1 MVAMLSDK
9 WDFFSEHFF
18 TFQELRED
26 NAILTETKNILE
38 EQLSTSHKRVETVI
52 ELENELVRYRQQV
65 EEMTLVS
72 IMLVIILLCKEIYIL
87 ATTTCAISAYHH

>member
-1 MVAMLSDK
+1 M
-9 WDFFSEHFF
+9 
-18 TFQELRED
+18 
-26 NAILTETKNILE
+26 
-38 EQLSTSHKRVETVI
+38 VETVI

>member
-1 MVAMLSDK
+1 MR
-9 WDFFSEHFF
+9 FFSEHFF

-72 IMLVIILLCKEIYIL
+72 IMLIIILLCKEIYIL